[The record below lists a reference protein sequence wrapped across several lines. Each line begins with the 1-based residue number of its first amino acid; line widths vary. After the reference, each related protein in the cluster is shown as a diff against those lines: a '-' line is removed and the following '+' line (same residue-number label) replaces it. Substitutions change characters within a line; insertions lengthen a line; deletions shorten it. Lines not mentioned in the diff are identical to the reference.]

1 MFRRRPRGHARRV
14 GVEVAVRRP
23 ETTLKITLRESG
35 RQQDHVEGCVCSR
48 LTDSLNVIFNVIM
61 DVITGKA
68 QYGDARSGNI
78 GKCSTF
84 LVHNSAS
91 RCCAVAAMT

>member
-1 MFRRRPRGHARRV
+1 M
-14 GVEVAVRRP
+14 
-23 ETTLKITLRESG
+23 
-35 RQQDHVEGCVCSR
+35 CSR